1 MRILWLEWADSY
13 KTGMEY
19 GRKRKTTVDLFV
31 GGNDEGKYLSS
42 TPNKKFLVNM
52 NGLRLIAQVKK
63 PRRSPLRLRF
73 LTCTLETASSFNT
86 PETFYSAYWKIVK

>member
-42 TPNKKFLVNM
+42 TPNK
-52 NGLRLIAQVKK
+52 
-63 PRRSPLRLRF
+63 
-73 LTCTLETASSFNT
+73 SF
-86 PETFYSAYWKIVK
+86 